1 MTPDEIRKL
10 KKVDKAAPSTAA
22 ERLKKLNPKAELP
35 LAGGEGSGSEGF
47 EYVQKLREEYKRQ
60 GQESAARYPDVCTKC
75 GAPSGPGGCS
85 LSTETEPL
93 GTIFVSGENG
103 ERLKFENQCDELAEF
118 TRLQAATS
126 RCPICKMLGITEDG
140 VFKCHED
147 RGPESYHQQF
157 VRGNA
162 KR

>member
-10 KKVDKAAPSTAA
+10 KKVEKAVPSTAA

-35 LAGGEGSGSEGF
+35 LVGGEGSGLAEESVFKKTLAEQAAAASE
-47 EYVQKLREEYKRQ
+47 K
-60 GQESAARYPDVCTKC
+60 YPDVCTKC

-93 GTIFVSGENG
+93 VSCHVSGENG

-118 TRLQAATS
+118 TRLA
-126 RCPICKMLGITEDG
+126 RL
-140 VFKCHED
+140 
-147 RGPESYHQQF
+147 
-157 VRGNA
+157 
-162 KR
+162 